1 MLQLNNIDKTKLS
14 EPVLN
19 ILEAMELKHAKLG
32 YCLTV
37 SAVQSIHKEEF
48 WQLRFH
54 DTRFTNDESVEL
66 VGVVEWT
73 YGSRSD
79 KEYKITSR
87 KIQNDRFGHWGN
99 EHSSRRT
106 KDVKKAVKIA
116 IEAMQPFEWHE
127 LSSKGRR
134 DAERAHE
141 RWANEDNKAV
151 YPFRISHEDIYEEV
165 KYLSKYLKDLGI
177 QFNTEAFKKA
187 AASID
192 NYEEMIRKTSIK
204 PRFDT
209 VMFRNNKVILIPD
222 GRALEPKE
230 LSDVDALPEN
240 TRNGIA
246 LLKLVEKDKLLP
258 EIGYRAGENTYF
270 VLA

>member
-1 MLQLNNIDKTKLS
+1 MLQLNNIDKTKMS
-14 EPVLN
+14 EPVVQM
-19 ILEAMELKHAKLG
+19 LEALELKHAKLG

-37 SAVQSIHKEEF
+37 SAVQSTSREEF

-54 DTRFTNDESVEL
+54 DTRFAGDESVDM

-87 KIQNDRFGHWGN
+87 KVQNDRYGHWGN

-116 IEAMQPFEWHE
+116 IEALQPFEWHE
-127 LSSKGRR
+127 LSARGRR

-141 RWANEDNKAV
+141 RWAQEDNKALH
-151 YPFRISHEDIYEEV
+151 PFRIGHEDMYEEIKHLV
-165 KYLSKYLKDLGI
+165 GMGI
-177 QFNTEAFKKA
+177 EFKTEQFKKA
-187 AASID
+187 AAGMA
-192 NYEEMIRKTSIK
+192 NYEEMMRKANIK
-204 PRFDT
+204 PKFDT
-209 VMFRNNKVILIPD
+209 VMFKNDKVIHIPD

-230 LSDVDALPEN
+230 LSDVEALPEG

-246 LLKLVEKDKLLP
+246 LLKLVGINALLP
-258 EIGYRAGENTYF
+258 EVGYRGGENTYF
-270 VLA
+270 ILV

>member
-1 MLQLNNIDKTKLS
+1 MLQLNNIDKAKLS

-37 SAVQSIHKEEF
+37 SAVQSTSREEF

-54 DTRFTNDESVEL
+54 DQRFVDDTSVEP

-116 IEAMQPFEWHE
+116 MEAMQPYEWHE
-127 LSSKGRR
+127 LSARGRCE
-134 DAERAHE
+134 AERTHE
-141 RWANEDNKAV
+141 KWARSSSSATSVFGIGHDKM
-151 YPFRISHEDIYEEV
+151 YEEIKHLV
-165 KYLSKYLKDLGI
+165 SMGV
-177 QFNTEAFKKA
+177 QFKTDAFKNA
-187 AASID
+187 AAGIEA
-192 NYEEMIRKTSIK
+192 YEEMQRKIAIRAK
-204 PRFDT
+204 FDT
-209 VMFRNNKVILIPD
+209 VMVRPDKTIFIPD
-222 GRALEPKE
+222 GRCLEAKE
-230 LSDVDALPEN
+230 LDAVESLPES

-246 LLKLVEKDKLLP
+246 LLKLVGKDTLLP
-258 EIGYRAGENTYF
+258 EVGYRAGENTYF
-270 VLA
+270 ILV